1 MSRQLALRLEQPE
14 SESALKRAW
23 SHTRLPIPY
32 DKAIRVPA
40 IAICL
45 RNLAAAEIRQKINAR
60 RIRRAP
66 PMAPRAPRG
75 ATAPTPQPSARS

>member
-14 SESALKRAW
+14 SEPALKRAW
-23 SHTRLPIPY
+23 AHTRLRMPY

-45 RNLAAAEIRQKINAR
+45 RNLAAAEIRQKVKAR
-60 RIRRAP
+60 RARRVP
-66 PMAPRAPRG
+66 PASIARG
-75 ATAPTPQPSARS
+75 RSPSGSW

>member
-1 MSRQLALRLEQPE
+1 MSRQLALRLEQPG

-23 SHTRLPIPY
+23 AHTRLRMPY

-45 RNLAAAEIRQKINAR
+45 RNLAAAETRQKIRAR
-60 RIRRAP
+60 RMRTTTAPPPPSRRRSPDTRRA
-66 PMAPRAPRG
+66 
-75 ATAPTPQPSARS
+75 

>member
-14 SESALKRAW
+14 SEAALKRAW
-23 SHTRLPIPY
+23 AHTRLRMPY

-45 RNLAAAEIRQKINAR
+45 RNLAAAEIRQKIKAR
-60 RIRRAP
+60 RMRRAAIIP
-66 PMAPRAPRG
+66 P
-75 ATAPTPQPSARS
+75 PSTSHRPDASRP

>member
-14 SESALKRAW
+14 SEPALKRAW
-23 SHTRLPIPY
+23 SHTRLRMPY

-45 RNLAAAEIRQKINAR
+45 RNLAAAETRRKIKAR
-60 RIRRAP
+60 RARRA
-66 PMAPRAPRG
+66 
-75 ATAPTPQPSARS
+75 TTPEPSGHH

>member
-23 SHTRLPIPY
+23 SHTRLRIPY

-45 RNLAAAEIRQKINAR
+45 RNLAAAEIRQKIKAR
-60 RIRRAP
+60 PTAT
-66 PMAPRAPRG
+66 RAPRG

>member
-14 SESALKRAW
+14 SEPALKRAW
-23 SHTRLPIPY
+23 AHTRLRMPY

-45 RNLAAAEIRQKINAR
+45 RNLAAAETRQKIKAR
-60 RIRRAP
+60 RAHRA
-66 PMAPRAPRG
+66 
-75 ATAPTPQPSARS
+75 TTPEPSGHH